1 MGLVLGGQ
9 KMNIRLPTSHL
20 KRGKRADEFVQ
31 VLKKIWTDDD
41 VVEFKGEFYSIPS
54 SKIGPK
60 PIQKP
65 HIPIYLGGYDP
76 KAFSR
81 IVNYDANG

>member
-1 MGLVLGGQ
+1 VGLVLGGQ

-41 VVEFKGEFYSIPS
+41 VVEFRGEFYSIA
-54 SKIGPK
+54 SKIDLNPFRSHTF
-60 PIQKP
+60 Q
-65 HIPIYLGGYDP
+65 
-76 KAFSR
+76 F
-81 IVNYDANG
+81 N

>member
-1 MGLVLGGQ
+1 MAGQ

-41 VVEFKGEFYSIPS
+41 VVEFRGEFYSIA
-54 SKIGPK
+54 SKIDLNPFRSHTF
-60 PIQKP
+60 Q
-65 HIPIYLGGYDP
+65 
-76 KAFSR
+76 F
-81 IVNYDANG
+81 N

>member
-41 VVEFKGEFYSIPS
+41 VVEFRGEFYSIA
-54 SKIGPK
+54 SKIDLNPFRSHTF
-60 PIQKP
+60 Q
-65 HIPIYLGGYDP
+65 
-76 KAFSR
+76 F
-81 IVNYDANG
+81 N